1 MVSVTLFEG
10 IVLLVISG
18 VFIVAWWGIR
28 RLVKMSDDGAAILD
42 KINKSLAI
50 ICERLGKSDMWM
62 EMHSKQDD
70 ERHIELKKAYQV
82 VINAVID
89 RQTQSDKETI

>member
-10 IVLLVISG
+10 IVLLIISG
-18 VFIVAWWGIR
+18 SFVVAWWGIR
-28 RLVKMSDDGAAILD
+28 RLVKVYDDETIILD
-42 KINKSLAI
+42 QINKSLAI

-70 ERHIELKKAYQV
+70 ERHSELKRAYQV
-82 VINAVID
+82 VVNAVID
-89 RQTQSDKETI
+89 RQGQGQG